1 MRIHA
6 AHELAQKRGG
16 RSRTAKTPDT
26 SKPRTPLPEHVVPPA
41 PRHLPMPPAPMRP
54 TRQPRRIPG
63 KGGR

>member
-6 AHELAQKRGG
+6 AHKLAQKRGG
-16 RSRTAKTPDT
+16 KSKTT
-26 SKPRTPLPEHVVPPA
+26 KTGTPLPEHVVPPA
-41 PRHLPMPPAPMRP
+41 PRHLPMPPAPVRP